1 MEKTLSIIIPAYNVS
16 SFIEQ
21 GLDSLINDRSI
32 LPLLDI
38 IIVNDG
44 SNDNTLEIINKYKF
58 RFPESITV
66 IDKENGGHG
75 SGINIG
81 IKNAKGTYLKVL
93 DGDDWFNTEGLIQLI
108 YFIETCLEYPDII
121 VNPYKKVWEDGKIET
136 VSYPEIKEGI
146 TVGYAE
152 VNKFGY
158 TLSLPSITIRSDI
171 FRLNNIPD
179 IDEKI
184 SYDDMEYILYP
195 VPYINKIVF
204 LKKTIYEYRLGLS
217 GQSMNLMQMIKRL
230 PMHTRVVD
238 ALADYYDK
246 HKTIFNSEA
255 ANYYI
260 NEFVNTFATN
270 FQLRLLS
277 GIDKQEMI
285 TFVKKYNSF
294 PLKSAKN
301 KKMRLLLNINFIGFT
316 FIQRLALKRVK
327 VNR

>member
-204 LKKTIYEYRLGLS
+204 LKKTIYE
-217 GQSMNLMQMIKRL
+217 
-230 PMHTRVVD
+230 
-238 ALADYYDK
+238 
-246 HKTIFNSEA
+246 
-255 ANYYI
+255 
-260 NEFVNTFATN
+260 
-270 FQLRLLS
+270 
-277 GIDKQEMI
+277 
-285 TFVKKYNSF
+285 
-294 PLKSAKN
+294 
-301 KKMRLLLNINFIGFT
+301 
-316 FIQRLALKRVK
+316 
-327 VNR
+327 